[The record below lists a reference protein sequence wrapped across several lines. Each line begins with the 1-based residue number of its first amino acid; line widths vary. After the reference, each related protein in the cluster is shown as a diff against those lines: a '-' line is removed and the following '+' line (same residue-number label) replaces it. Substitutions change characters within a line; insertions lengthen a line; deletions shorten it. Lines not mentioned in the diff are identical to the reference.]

1 MQVRDGWPSKSV
13 GGKGLKNFQKMKKI
27 EDQINILDHILVS
40 LCTKNS
46 MLCWKDWN
54 ALEMLELNM
63 LLWFFSSISS
73 LSSWSAANSNVRDN
87 SILSSPQVWQFD
99 FAYNNVLLY
108 IEQEMSI
115 TMYMYFL
122 FKWYV
127 LNVW

>member
-1 MQVRDGWPSKSV
+1 
-13 GGKGLKNFQKMKKI
+13 
-27 EDQINILDHILVS
+27 
-40 LCTKNS
+40 
-46 MLCWKDWN
+46 
-54 ALEMLELNM
+54 MLELNM